1 VSVSAEAAKRESGYV
16 CVCVRVAYAEH
27 RLTDASCSSER
38 ERKEQTVGRHSPRT
52 CQLREVSVNRS
63 RRHSQKKSQL
73 TATFA
78 IEHSKNTLKTCRL
91 LAVPKQSATLHTL
104 NGTRLSTTL
113 TLEHSRNTPTL
124 PKHTNTARTHEEHT
138 KTGRTHQHSKNT
150 RRQLNTRRLL
160 AIPKS
165 RLHATLTRGHG

>member
-1 VSVSAEAAKRESGYV
+1 VNPSG
-16 CVCVRVAYAEH
+16 
-27 RLTDASCSSER
+27 
-38 ERKEQTVGRHSPRT
+38 
-52 CQLREVSVNRS
+52 
-63 RRHSQKKSQL
+63 RHSQKKSQL

-104 NGTRLSTTL
+104 NGTLHTLNGTRLSTTL

-124 PKHTNTARTHEEHT
+124 QKHTNTARTHEEHT

-150 RRQLNTRRLL
+150 RRQLNTRRVL

-165 RLHATLTRGHG
+165 RLHATLTRGHGELPHSLQNTA